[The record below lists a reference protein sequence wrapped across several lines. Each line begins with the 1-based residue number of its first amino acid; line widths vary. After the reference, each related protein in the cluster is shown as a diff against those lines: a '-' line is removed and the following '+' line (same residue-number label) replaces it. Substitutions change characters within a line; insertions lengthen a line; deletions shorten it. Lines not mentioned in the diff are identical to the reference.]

1 MAKKLIK
8 IQFNDLGEG
17 SLECVGFNIFRCLG
31 QKGLRYPT
39 DITVAPSISGTKE
52 SPHYSR
58 QYSCPPNN
66 NALGQCI
73 MPYSILIWGQ
83 QGVYIHEWPT
93 PATYAGNGGPTHGCI
108 HVDRGNAHLVYAW
121 VDRPTRLLIN
131 YPW

>member
-17 SLECVGFNIFRCLG
+17 SLECVGFNTFRCLG

-73 MPYSILIWGQ
+73 MPYSILI
-83 QGVYIHEWPT
+83 
-93 PATYAGNGGPTHGCI
+93 
-108 HVDRGNAHLVYAW
+108 
-121 VDRPTRLLIN
+121 
-131 YPW
+131 